1 MLLLDKTVEPHN
13 TVFYLSLLT
22 YELIRNGVFEPIQLY
37 DKVQYEIKE
46 KLNYDFFILAL
57 DFLFLL
63 NKININKK
71 GELVIVY

>member
-13 TVFYLSLLT
+13 TVFYLSILA
-22 YELIRNGVFEPIQLY
+22 YELIRNGVFDPVQLY
-37 DKVQYEIKE
+37 NKVQYEIKE